1 MTMCAL
7 CDEVINLEDDKSFVK
22 HNDRVLC
29 KDCYEAI
36 GEIYKDEYELM
47 TNDEA
52 NDYCESS
59 AADRA
64 ESMNDRD

>member
-1 MTMCAL
+1 MTICVL
-7 CDEVINLEDDKSFVK
+7 CYDVINLEDVRAFKEYNDKF
-22 HNDRVLC
+22 LC

-36 GEIYKDEYELM
+36 GEMYKDDYKLM

-52 NDYCESS
+52 DDYCESS